1 MLINIE
7 DNLKDNK
14 HKNQEEEY
22 AIGIDL
28 GTTNSLISYVNKD
41 GICKIIPIN
50 NSQNSSKTN
59 NYLPSILFIEQT
71 HNSQSTKIFVGEEAI
86 YYANLK
92 NQPYIKSIKR
102 FMGQATKHQNYY
114 PQELSA
120 EILKKLKIIA
130 EIYLKTEIKKAVI
143 TIPAYFD
150 DNQRNATM
158 QAANLAGIEVLRL
171 ISEPTAA
178 ALSYGLDS
186 KQEGLYLVYDLGG
199 GTFDIS
205 LLKMQKGIFNVLS
218 TKGDTNL
225 GGDDFDILIKDY
237 ILNILKIANNT
248 KDFTELE
255 NQYLINYAKNLKE
268 NFYNNQKYD
277 CSLIL
282 KSKQYNFTFTKQDLI
297 NCLSPII
304 NKTIEFCQDVL
315 TEQNITTKE
324 INGIILVGGSTIL
337 PLLSELLIQKIPTTI
352 ISNQNPQ
359 EVVALGAGYLANSL
373 IGKSSQHTLILD
385 VLPLSLG
392 IELFGDLTEKI
403 ILRNSKIPVSKSQ
416 EFTTQKDNQTKIL
429 INIVQGE
436 RELAS
441 KNRSLGKIILKNLT
455 PQIAGKT
462 KIIVNFTISQDGI
475 LTVKAKDKEN
485 PQNEVILDLKPTYG
499 LSLEEMTE
507 MLYDSIEHSKDDMEA
522 RLYKEQQVT
531 AEYLIN
537 LLQNAL
543 KTDKELLTTQEL
555 TQIEEAI
562 YTLEVFITKNQD
574 FTQLKVLKQ
583 LIHHLEHISNTFAEK
598 RMTNSIQ
605 TLLQGQKADDI
616 IKKL

>member
-120 EILKKLKIIA
+120 EILKKLKIIG
-130 EIYLKTEIKKAVI
+130 ESYLKTEIKKAVI

-150 DNQRNATM
+150 DNQRNATI

-237 ILNILKIANNT
+237 ILNLLKIENNT

-268 NFYNNQKYD
+268 NFYNNQNY
-277 CSLIL
+277 SYQLTL
-282 KSKQYNFTFTKQDLI
+282 KSKQYNFTFTKQDLT
-297 NCLSPII
+297 NCLSKVI
-304 NKTIEFCQDVL
+304 NKTIDFCQDVL
-315 TEQNITTKE
+315 TEQNITANE

-352 ISNQNPQ
+352 INNQNPQ

-475 LTVKAKDKEN
+475 LTVTAKDKEN

-543 KTDKELLTTQEL
+543 KTDKALLTTQEL

-583 LIHHLEHISNTFAEK
+583 LIHHLEQISNTFAQK

-616 IKKL
+616 INKL